1 MARSERAGCLMH
13 PLVTLL
19 LLIAAAV
26 FFTLAAASVPLRRLN
41 AVAAGLLCVLVAV
54 WLGPAL
60 FAL

>member
-1 MARSERAGCLMH
+1 MH

-26 FFTLAAASVPLRRLN
+26 FFFLAAASIPLRRLN
-41 AVAAGLLCVLVAV
+41 AVAAGLLCLLVAV